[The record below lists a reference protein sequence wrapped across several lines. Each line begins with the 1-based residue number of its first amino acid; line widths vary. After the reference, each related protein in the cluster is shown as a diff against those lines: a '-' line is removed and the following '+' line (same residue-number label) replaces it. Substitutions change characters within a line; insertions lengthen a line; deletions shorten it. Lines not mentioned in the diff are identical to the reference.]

1 MTKKELINILNKY
14 PDNAIVQINSKHH
27 YFGSENIGKIVI
39 EDEHNATE
47 NFKGQV
53 YIDLIGE

>member
-39 EDEHNATE
+39 EDEHNATK

-53 YIDLIGE
+53 